1 MCILYV
7 SCFIGATNPEIL
19 YLNPDGDGD
28 FFICESSSPTW
39 TVNRATVTVTVT
51 VDGNK
56 FDGHDEV
63 SISDKSNMKVLK
75 FNKCINNTEY
85 GCDDD
90 DKDFHGSAIVYC
102 KGLFLCDSFELC
114 MCIKA

>member
-1 MCILYV
+1 MHIV
-7 SCFIGATNPEIL
+7 SCFTGAKNPEIL

-39 TVNRATVTVTVT
+39 TVNRTTVTVT
-51 VDGNK
+51 VDSKK
-56 FDGHDEV
+56 FDGHEV

-85 GCDDD
+85 GCDD